1 MNVLEHYNEELRH
14 LRESGARFAKE
25 HPQVAGQLGLHP
37 DAVTDPFVERLLE
50 GVAFLSA
57 RVHARLDHDC
67 AEFAQQALHGLSP
80 LYMSATPSISCFAF
94 HPDFESPEA
103 FTGRTIDRGSVVQ
116 AFIGERT
123 QPIQFTTAREVTLL
137 PLRLSSAQCSR
148 NITNVPRALETQLA
162 SAQGIVR
169 LRFEMEGTTRIAD
182 LRGATPLKPIN
193 LCIAGDLPNAYAL
206 HRTLLADTG
215 SWFAL
220 FNDDN
225 VFTELPR
232 HALRM
237 TGLEDEQSLLPQHEG
252 GMHGLRLLREY
263 FAQPERYLG
272 LDMDVLTRLAAFR
285 PNARSF
291 ELIFSLKRLP
301 ASLIGNVDRTQLRLF
316 ATPVINL
323 YQRRLDPVPYDA
335 SKTEQWVPVDRM
347 RPQAHYLWAVND
359 VSVCSRNGKID
370 RAMPAVGDVRYEE
383 EAARARYGFKRSAV
397 DVMQGARSARL
408 DPLNSH
414 DTLSISLLD
423 QVCDLED
430 VTTLL
435 VKGWVVDRDW
445 SPKALL
451 EAQLNLKEARA
462 VSQIECLWPGSAPRP
477 TPAHETS
484 WDAVSRLSSN
494 PLSMSRPGRQDITP
508 QVLAYLMQA
517 AQAGDVLDQKRL
529 ESIRSV
535 HIRAGHARSSRST
548 PMAWVR
554 CMHVEID
561 IDTSHHADQGA
572 WMFGRLVA
580 QALSHSISLN
590 DGMEVK
596 LLLDGELAS
605 THINT
610 ERADGV
616 LE

>member
-57 RVHARLDHDC
+57 RVHARLDHEC

-103 FTGRTIDRGSVVQ
+103 FTGRTIDKGSVVQ
-116 AFIGERT
+116 AFLGERT
-123 QPIQFTTAREVTLL
+123 QPIQFMTAREVTLW
-137 PLRLSSAQCSR
+137 PMRLSSAQCMRS
-148 NITNVPRALETQLA
+148 ITNVPRALEAKLTT
-162 SAQGIVR
+162 AQGIVR
-169 LRFEMEGTTRIAD
+169 MRFEMEGTTRIAD
-182 LRGATPLKPIN
+182 LRGATTLKPIN

-237 TGLEDEQSLLPQHEG
+237 AGLEDEQSLLPQHEG

-291 ELIFSLKRLP
+291 ELIFALKRVP
-301 ASLIGNVDRTQLRLF
+301 ASLIGNVDKAQLRLF

-323 YQRRLDPVPYDA
+323 YQRRLDPVPYDT

-347 RPQAHYLWAVND
+347 RPQAQYLWSVSDVN
-359 VSVCSRNGKID
+359 VCHRNGKVD
-370 RAMPAVGDVRYEE
+370 QAMSAVAHARFEE
-383 EAARARYGFKRSAV
+383 NAARARYGLKRSAV
-397 DVMQGARSARL
+397 DVMQGGRSARL

-423 QVCDLED
+423 QTCDLED

-445 SPKALL
+445 TPKALL
-451 EAQLNLKEARA
+451 EAKLSLKEARA

-477 TPAHETS
+477 IPPLETS

-494 PLSMSRPGRQDITP
+494 PLAMSRPGRENITQ
-508 QVLAYLMQA
+508 QVMAYLKQA
-517 AQAGDVLDQKRL
+517 AQAGDVLDEKRL

-535 HIRAGHARSSRST
+535 HIRAGHVRSSRSA

-580 QALSHSISLN
+580 QALSHSITLN
-590 DGMEVK
+590 DGVEVK
-596 LLLDGELAS
+596 LLLDGELVS
-605 THINT
+605 THLNT
-610 ERADGV
+610 DRADGV

>member
-1 MNVLEHYNEELRH
+1 MNILEHYNEELRH

-57 RVHARLDHDC
+57 RVHARLDHEC
-67 AEFAQQALHGLSP
+67 AEFAQQALKGLSP

-94 HPDFESPEA
+94 QPDFASPEA
-103 FTGRTIDRGSVVQ
+103 FKGRTIERGSLVQ
-116 AFIGERT
+116 AFIGDRT
-123 QPIQFTTAREVTLL
+123 QAIQFQTARAVTLW
-137 PLRLSSAQCSR
+137 PMRLSSAQCTRSVSQ
-148 NITNVPRALETQLA
+148 VPRTLEA
-162 SAQGIVR
+162 SLSNAQGIVR
-169 LRFEMEGTTRIAD
+169 LRFDMEGTSRMAD
-182 LRGATPLKPIN
+182 LGGTKPLGPLN
-193 LCIAGDLPNAYAL
+193 LYIAGDLPNAFAL
-206 HRTLLADTG
+206 HRSLLADTG

-220 FNDDN
+220 FSDDN
-225 VFTELPR
+225 SFIELPR
-232 HALRM
+232 NALRM
-237 TGLEDEQSLLPQHEG
+237 SGLAEEESLLPEHEG

-263 FAQPERYLG
+263 FAQPERFLG
-272 LDMDVLTRLAAFR
+272 LDMDVLNRLTAFR

-291 ELIFSLKRLP
+291 ELIFALKKVP
-301 ASLIGNVDRTQLRLF
+301 AALIGNVDASQLRLF

-335 SKTEQWVPVDRM
+335 NKTEQWVAVDRM
-347 RPQAHYLWAVND
+347 RPQAHYLWAIND
-359 VSVCSRNGKID
+359 VNVCHRDGKLDQAMAAID
-370 RAMPAVGDVRYEE
+370 HAGYEKNT
-383 EAARARYGFKRSAV
+383 ARARYGFKRSGV

-408 DPLNSH
+408 DPLSSH

-423 QVCDLED
+423 QTSALEE

-435 VKGWVVDRDW
+435 VKGWVSDRDW
-445 SPKALL
+445 TPKALL
-451 EAQLNLKEARA
+451 EAKLSLKEARA

-477 TPAHETS
+477 VPPLEAS

-494 PLSMSRPGRQDITP
+494 PLAMSRHGREDITP
-508 QVLAYLMQA
+508 QVMTYLIQV
-517 AQAGDVLDQKRL
+517 AQAEDILDQKRI

-535 HIRAGHARSSRST
+535 HIHAGHVRSRRSS

-554 CMHVEID
+554 CMHVELD

-572 WMFGRLVA
+572 WMFGRLLA
-580 QALSHSISLN
+580 QALSQSISLN
-590 DGMEVK
+590 DGVEVK
-596 LLLDGELAS
+596 IFLDGELAS
-605 THINT
+605 THLNT
-610 ERADGV
+610 ARADGV

>member
-57 RVHARLDHDC
+57 RVHARLDHEC

-103 FTGRTIDRGSVVQ
+103 FSGRTIDKGSVVQ
-116 AFIGERT
+116 AFIDERT
-123 QPIQFTTAREVTLL
+123 QPIQFMTAREVTLL
-137 PLRLSSAQCSR
+137 PMRLSAAQCARS
-148 NITNVPRALETQLA
+148 ITNLPRTLENQLA

-169 LRFEMEGTTRIAD
+169 LRFELEGTTRISD
-182 LRGATPLKPIN
+182 LRGASKLKPIN
-193 LCIAGDLPNAYAL
+193 LSIAGDLPNAYAL

-215 SWFAL
+215 SWFAF
-220 FNDDN
+220 FNDEN

-237 TGLEDEQSLLPQHEG
+237 AGLDDEQSLLPQHEG

-263 FAQPERYLG
+263 FSQPERYLS
-272 LDMDVLTRLAAFR
+272 LDMDVLNRLISFR

-291 ELIFSLKRLP
+291 ELIFALKRVP
-301 ASLIGNVDRTQLRLF
+301 ASLIGNVDTSQLRLF

-359 VSVCSRNGKID
+359 VSICRRNGKVEQ
-370 RAMPAVGDVRYEE
+370 AMPAVGHARYAQ
-383 EAARARYGFKRSAV
+383 EATRARYGFKRSAV
-397 DVMQGARSARL
+397 DVMQGARSARH
-408 DPLNSH
+408 DPLNSY

-423 QVCDLED
+423 QTSDLED

-435 VKGWVVDRDW
+435 VKGWVVDRGW
-445 SPKALL
+445 MPKALL
-451 EAQLNLKEARA
+451 EAKLSLKEARA
-462 VSQIECLWPGSAPRP
+462 VSRIECLWPGSAPRSIP
-477 TPAHETS
+477 PFEAS
-484 WDAVSRLSSN
+484 WDAVSRLSTN
-494 PLSMSRPGRQDITP
+494 PLAMDQPGRQDITP
-508 QVLAYLMQA
+508 QVTAYLMQA

-535 HIRAGHARSSRST
+535 HICAGHARSSRST
-548 PMAWVR
+548 PIAWVR
-554 CMHVEID
+554 CLQVEID

-590 DGMEVK
+590 DGIEVK

-605 THINT
+605 THLNT

>member
-1 MNVLEHYNEELRH
+1 MKVLEHYNEELRH

-57 RVHARLDHDC
+57 RVHARLDHEC

-80 LYMSATPSISCFAF
+80 LYLSATPSMSCFAF
-94 HPDFESPEA
+94 HPDFASPEA
-103 FTGRTIDRGSVVQ
+103 FTGRTIDRGSLVQ
-116 AFIGERT
+116 AFMGERT
-123 QPIQFTTAREVTLL
+123 KPIQFMTSREVTMW
-137 PLRLSSAQCSR
+137 PMRLSSAQCSR
-148 NITNVPRALETQLA
+148 SITNVPRALESQLA

-169 LRFEMEGTTRIAD
+169 LRFDMEGTTRIAD
-182 LRGATPLKPIN
+182 LRGVTPFKPLN
-193 LCIAGDLPNAYAL
+193 LSMAGDLPNAYAL

-237 TGLEDEQSLLPQHEG
+237 AGLEEGEALLPQHEG

-291 ELIFSLKRLP
+291 ELIFALKRVP
-301 ASLIGNVDRTQLRLF
+301 ASLIGNVDATQLRLF

-347 RPQAHYLWAVND
+347 RPQSHYLWAVND
-359 VSVCSRNGKID
+359 VNVCHRNGKVD
-370 RAMPAVGDVRYEE
+370 QAMAAVGYAGYEE
-383 EAARARYGFKRSAV
+383 ETARARYGLKRSTV

-408 DPLNSH
+408 DPLSSH

-423 QVCDLED
+423 QTSHLED

-451 EAQLNLKEARA
+451 EAQLSLKEARA
-462 VSQIECLWPGSAPRP
+462 VHRIECLWPGSAPRAIP
-477 TPAHETS
+477 PLEAS

-494 PLSMSRPGRQDITP
+494 PLAMSRPGRQDITS
-508 QVLAYLMQA
+508 QVMAYLIQA
-517 AQAGDVLDQKRL
+517 TQVDDVLDLKRL

-535 HIRAGHARSSRST
+535 HVCAGHVRSSKNS

-572 WMFGRLVA
+572 WLFGRVLA

-590 DGMEVK
+590 DGVEVK
-596 LLLDGELAS
+596 LFLDGELAS
-605 THINT
+605 THLNT
-610 ERADGV
+610 DRVDGV

>member
-57 RVHARLDHDC
+57 RVHARLDHEC

-123 QPIQFTTAREVTLL
+123 QPIQFMTAREVTLL

-148 NITNVPRALETQLA
+148 NITNLPRALETQLA

-182 LRGATPLKPIN
+182 LQGATPLKPIN

-215 SWFAL
+215 SWYAL

-272 LDMDVLTRLAAFR
+272 LDMDVLTRLAAFK

-291 ELIFSLKRLP
+291 DF
-301 ASLIGNVDRTQLRLF
+301 F
-316 ATPVINL
+316 AQTFTSFIDW
-323 YQRRLDPVPYDA
+323 QCRQDA
-335 SKTEQWVPVDRM
+335 AQVVCHTCDQSVSKT
-347 RPQAHYLWAVND
+347 
-359 VSVCSRNGKID
+359 S
-370 RAMPAVGDVRYEE
+370 
-383 EAARARYGFKRSAV
+383 
-397 DVMQGARSARL
+397 
-408 DPLNSH
+408 
-414 DTLSISLLD
+414 
-423 QVCDLED
+423 
-430 VTTLL
+430 
-435 VKGWVVDRDW
+435 
-445 SPKALL
+445 
-451 EAQLNLKEARA
+451 
-462 VSQIECLWPGSAPRP
+462 
-477 TPAHETS
+477 
-484 WDAVSRLSSN
+484 
-494 PLSMSRPGRQDITP
+494 
-508 QVLAYLMQA
+508 
-517 AQAGDVLDQKRL
+517 
-529 ESIRSV
+529 
-535 HIRAGHARSSRST
+535 RSSSL
-548 PMAWVR
+548 R
-554 CMHVEID
+554 C
-561 IDTSHHADQGA
+561 
-572 WMFGRLVA
+572 
-580 QALSHSISLN
+580 
-590 DGMEVK
+590 K
-596 LLLDGELAS
+596 
-605 THINT
+605 
-610 ERADGV
+610 
-616 LE
+616 

>member
-14 LRESGARFAKE
+14 LRDSGARFAKE

-57 RVHARLDHDC
+57 RVHARLDHEC
-67 AEFAQQALHGLSP
+67 SEFAQQALHGLSP
-80 LYMSATPSISCFAF
+80 LYMSATPAMSCFAF
-94 HPDFESPEA
+94 HPDFASPEA
-103 FTGRTIDRGSVVQ
+103 ITGQTIDRGSLVQ
-116 AFIGERT
+116 AFLSERSH
-123 QPIQFTTAREVTLL
+123 PIQFMTGREVTLW
-137 PLRLSSAQCSR
+137 PMRLSSAQCVR
-148 NITNVPRALETQLA
+148 NVTNIPSTLESQLA

-169 LRFEMEGTTRIAD
+169 IKFDMEGGSRLAN
-182 LRGATPLKPIN
+182 LRGTLSLKPLN

-220 FNDDN
+220 FNEDN
-225 VFTELPR
+225 AFIELPR

-237 TGLEDEQSLLPQHEG
+237 TGLEDEQSLLPQSEG

-272 LDMDVLTRLAAFR
+272 LDMDVLARLAAFR

-291 ELIFSLKRLP
+291 ELIFALKHVP
-301 ASLIGNVDRTQLRLF
+301 VSLIGNVDTSQFRLF

-323 YQRRLDPVPYDA
+323 YNRRLDPVPYDS

-347 RPQAHYLWAVND
+347 RPKAHYLWAVSD
-359 VSVCSRNGKID
+359 VNVCHRNGKID
-370 RAMPAVGDVRYEE
+370 QAMAAVGHVSYEE
-383 EAARARYGFKRSAV
+383 NAMRARFGFKRTAV
-397 DVMQGARSARL
+397 DVMQGARSIRL
-408 DPLNSH
+408 DPLSSH
-414 DTLSISLLD
+414 DTLSLSLLNKTS
-423 QVCDLED
+423 DLENI
-430 VTTLL
+430 TTLL
-435 VKGWVVDRDW
+435 VKGWVADRDW

-451 EAQLNLKEARA
+451 EAKLSLKEARA

-477 TPAHETS
+477 IPPLEAA
-484 WDAVSRLSSN
+484 WGAVSRLTAN
-494 PLSMSRPGRQDITP
+494 PLAMSRPGRQDITP
-508 QVLAYLMQA
+508 QVIAYLTQA
-517 AQAGDVLDQKRL
+517 AQVSEVLDRKRL
-529 ESIRSV
+529 DSIRSIHV
-535 HIRAGHARSSRST
+535 RAGHGRSSRNS

-554 CMHVEID
+554 CMYVEID

-572 WMFGRLVA
+572 WMFGRVVA
-580 QALSHSISLN
+580 QALSQSISLN
-590 DGMEVK
+590 DGIEVK
-596 LLLDGELAS
+596 LLLDGVLAS
-605 THINT
+605 VHLNT

>member
-1 MNVLEHYNEELRH
+1 MKVLEHYNEELRH

-25 HPQVAGQLGLHP
+25 HPQVAAQLGLHP

-57 RVHARLDHDC
+57 RVHARLDHEC

-80 LYMSATPSISCFAF
+80 LYLSATPSMSCFAF
-94 HPDFESPEA
+94 HPDFASPET
-103 FTGRTIDRGSVVQ
+103 FTGRTIDRGSLIQ
-116 AFIGERT
+116 AFMGERT
-123 QPIQFTTAREVTLL
+123 QPIQFMTSREVTMW
-137 PLRLSSAQCSR
+137 PMRLSSAQCTRS
-148 NITNVPRALETQLA
+148 ITNVPRALESQLA

-169 LRFEMEGTTRIAD
+169 LRFDLEGPTRIAD
-182 LRGATPLKPIN
+182 LRGTTPLKPLN
-193 LCIAGDLPNAYAL
+193 LSMAGDLPNAYAL

-237 TGLEDEQSLLPQHEG
+237 AGLEEGEALLPQHEG

-272 LDMDVLTRLAAFR
+272 LDMDVLTRLTTFR

-291 ELIFSLKRLP
+291 ELIFALKRVP
-301 ASLIGNVDRTQLRLF
+301 ASLIGNVDATQLRLF

-323 YQRRLDPVPYDA
+323 YQRRLDPVPYDV

-347 RPQAHYLWAVND
+347 RPQSHYLWAVSD
-359 VSVCSRNGKID
+359 VNVCRRNGKVDKAI
-370 RAMPAVGDVRYEE
+370 AALEHVGYEAEAV
-383 EAARARYGFKRSAV
+383 RARYGLKRSTV
-397 DVMQGARSARL
+397 DVMQGARSARP
-408 DPLNSH
+408 DPLHSH

-423 QVCDLED
+423 QTGDLDD

-435 VKGWVVDRDW
+435 VRGWVVDRDW
-445 SPKALL
+445 SPKSLL
-451 EAQLNLKEARA
+451 EAKLSLQEARA
-462 VSQIECLWPGSAPRP
+462 VHQIECLWPGSLPRAIP
-477 TPAHETS
+477 SLEAS

-494 PLSMSRPGRQDITP
+494 PLAMSRPGRQDITP
-508 QVLAYLMQA
+508 QVLAYLIQST
-517 AQAGDVLDQKRL
+517 QAGDVLDQKRL

-535 HIRAGHARSSRST
+535 HVCAGHVRSSKNS

-572 WMFGRLVA
+572 WLFGRVLA

-590 DGMEVK
+590 DGVEVK
-596 LLLDGELAS
+596 LFLDGELAS
-605 THINT
+605 THLNT
-610 ERADGV
+610 DRVDGV